1 MRSTSRAFLS
11 LCGVAVVAAGL
22 AAGLALLFIPLRLVA
37 VSGGIGYCGPGYSS
51 DSALQ
56 VRVNPG
62 IVNTGGGGGQQ
73 APAAAQRQLEQV
85 CASQANGRLI
95 AAAGTAAVA
104 LVIGLPLIAVG
115 RRRQDSISAS
125 SSGASSLS
133 SSGTSGSTVWK

>member
-1 MRSTSRAFLS
+1 MRSTGREFLS
-11 LCGVAVVAAGL
+11 LCGVAVLVGGL
-22 AAGLALLFIPLRLVA
+22 AAALALLFIPLRLVA
-37 VSGGIGYCGPGYSS
+37 VPGGIGYCGPGLSS

-73 APAAAQRQLEQV
+73 ASAAQQRQLEQV
-85 CASQANGRLI
+85 CTRQANGRVI
-95 AAAGTAAVA
+95 AATGTAAVA
-104 LVIGLPLIAVG
+104 LVLGVPLIVVG

-125 SSGASSLS
+125 SSGPSSLS